1 MLTITGELTD
11 VVEVTRDLKVTGT
24 VSAGANIAP
33 GKHLVVVGAAIGRF
47 VLEDDAYLTINGS
60 FTGEIVDS
68 DGLTTISGMAVVNP
82 GNVPGELA
90 IGVGSLVVTDDGRF
104 RLNRDGTLSEVFDDG
119 QTLSLDVNTTEVCDY
134 DPDLGIFVSLNVDR

>member
-11 VVEVTRDLKVTGT
+11 LVEVTSDLKVTGT

-33 GKHLVVVGAAIGRF
+33 GKHLVVVGSAVGRF
-47 VLEDDAYLTINGS
+47 VLEDDAYLTVNGS

-68 DGLTTISGMAVVNP
+68 DGLTTLNGMAVVNP
-82 GNVPGELA
+82 GDVPGELA

-104 RLNRDGTLSEVFDDG
+104 RLKRDGTLLEVVDDQ
-119 QTLSLDVNTTEVCDY
+119 QTLSLDVNADEVCDY
-134 DPDLGIFVSLNVDR
+134 DPKLDIFVPSDVDR